1 MVFTAYGG
9 KFYINEAH
17 LQINQASGSWK
28 TDLNLC
34 RRNCLL
40 SSRRMINNHKCDVNR
55 EEKEMKMV
63 LFKIADEMTAY
74 IQLLGISRLE
84 YGEK

>member
-1 MVFTAYGG
+1 
-9 KFYINEAH
+9 
-17 LQINQASGSWK
+17 
-28 TDLNLC
+28 
-34 RRNCLL
+34 
-40 SSRRMINNHKCDVNR
+40 MINNHKCDVNR